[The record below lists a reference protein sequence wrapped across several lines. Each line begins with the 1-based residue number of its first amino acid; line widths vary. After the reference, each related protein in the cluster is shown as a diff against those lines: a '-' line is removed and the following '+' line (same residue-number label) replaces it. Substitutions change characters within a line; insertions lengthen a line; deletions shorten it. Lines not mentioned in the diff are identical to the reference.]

1 LTEQDLR
8 EGAGGAELQQ
18 LLAETEGT
26 CFAAAARRA
35 ARVLTAAY
43 DQALAPSGLRI
54 GQFSLLHSVAL
65 HGPLPLARLAEH
77 LGMDRTTLTRNL
89 KPMVR
94 EGLLAVMPGTQDH
107 RVRAV
112 AVTDHGAERLRQAL
126 PLWEGAQNDVTS
138 GFGAD
143 RAARLRTE
151 LKAAAQTGPATQTP
165 GPSGAVGTDLGRT
178 LNLHEPDTVR
188 ALPTQP

>member
-1 LTEQDLR
+1 MSEQDLR
-8 EGAGGAELQQ
+8 EGAGGAELRW

-26 CFAAAARRA
+26 CFAAAARRT

-43 DQALAPSGLRI
+43 DRALAPSGLRI

-77 LGMDRTTLTRNL
+77 IGMDRTTLTRNL

-94 EGLLAVMPGTQDH
+94 EGLLTVTPGTQDH

-112 AVTDHGAERLRQAL
+112 TVTDDGAERLRQAL
-126 PLWEGAQNDVTS
+126 PLWEGAQTDVTAD
-138 GFGAD
+138 FGAD
-143 RAARLRTE
+143 RAARLRSE
-151 LKAAAQTGPATQTP
+151 LKAATQTGPASQTP
-165 GPSGAVGTDLGRT
+165 VPPL
-178 LNLHEPDTVR
+178 
-188 ALPTQP
+188 